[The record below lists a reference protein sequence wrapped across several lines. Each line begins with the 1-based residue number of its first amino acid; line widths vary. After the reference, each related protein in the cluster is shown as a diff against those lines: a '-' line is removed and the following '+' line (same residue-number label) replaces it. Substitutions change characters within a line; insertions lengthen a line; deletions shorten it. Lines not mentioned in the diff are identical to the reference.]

1 MSCWSID
8 PALPP
13 EAGKA
18 FASLD
23 AVFALEGELIAR
35 SPLSRVLRVA
45 LAGRRYYVKRYI
57 GDREGLLRSW
67 FGLRSRLLKP
77 PVQKE
82 WENLQA
88 FQIWG
93 IPTARLAAYGLE
105 RRGGRFVRGALITEE
120 LPETVDMAQMARDG
134 DPRLKDRRWVAA
146 ISRQLAQATRTM
158 HAAGFAH
165 NDLKWRN
172 LLVDRHE
179 PPHLYFIDCPAGSY
193 WWGPFLE
200 YRKIKDLACLD
211 KIAKYQFSQTQRL
224 RFYLDYVQRPR
235 LDAGDRKAVAK
246 ILKFFAGRE

>member
-1 MSCWSID
+1 MSSWWVD
-8 PALPP
+8 PDLAP
-13 EAGKA
+13 EAARA

-23 AVFALEGELIAR
+23 AVFALDGELIAK
-35 SPLSRVLRVA
+35 SPLSRVLRVTID
-45 LAGRRYYVKRYI
+45 GRRYYVKHYV
-57 GDREGLLRSW
+57 GDRGNPWRTW

-77 PVQKE
+77 PVQRE

-88 FQIWG
+88 FQAWG

-105 RRGGRFVRGALITEE
+105 RHGGRFVRGALITAE

-134 DPRLKDRRWVAA
+134 DTRLKDRRWVAA
-146 ISRQLAQATRTM
+146 VSRQLAQATRAM

-172 LLVDRHE
+172 LLVDRNE
-179 PPHLYFIDCPAGSY
+179 PPHLYFIDCPAGTH

-211 KIAKYQFSQTQRL
+211 KVAKYQLSRPQRL
-224 RFYLDYVQRPR
+224 RFYLDYVQRRHLTP
-235 LDAGDRKAVAK
+235 ADRKIVGK
-246 ILKFFAGRE
+246 VLKFFAGRE

>member
-1 MSCWSID
+1 MSSWWID

-13 EAGKA
+13 AAGRA
-18 FASLD
+18 FASLE
-23 AVFALEGELIAR
+23 AVFALDGELIAK
-35 SPLSRVLRVA
+35 SPLSSVLR
-45 LAGRRYYVKRYI
+45 LTLDGRRYYVKRYV
-57 GDREGLLRSW
+57 GDRGNPWRNW

-82 WENLQA
+82 WENLLA
-88 FQIWG
+88 FQAWG

-105 RRGGRFVRGALITEE
+105 RCAGRFVRGALITEE
-120 LPETVDMAQMARDG
+120 LADTVDLAQMARAA
-134 DPRLKDRRWVAA
+134 DPRLKDGRWVAA
-146 ISRQLAQATRTM
+146 VSRQLALATRTM

-172 LLVDRHE
+172 LLVDRND
-179 PPHLYFIDCPAGSY
+179 PPQLYFIDCPAGCT

-211 KIAKYQFSQTQRL
+211 KVAKYQLSRPQRL

-235 LDAGDRKAVAK
+235 LTAADRKVVGK
-246 ILKFFAGRE
+246 VVKFFAGRE